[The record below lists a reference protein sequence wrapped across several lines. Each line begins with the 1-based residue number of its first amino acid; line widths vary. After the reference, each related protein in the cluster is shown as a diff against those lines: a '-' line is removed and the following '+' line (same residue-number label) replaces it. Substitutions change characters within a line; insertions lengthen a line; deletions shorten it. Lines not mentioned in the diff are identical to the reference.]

1 MENKFDIA
9 DFVKTQTLQSVTEQL
24 VEREKQRRKK
34 MHLSQR
40 DLANRSG
47 VSYASIRRFECIG
60 EISLNSLLKIANA
73 LNCLEDFNLI
83 FKTPVV
89 KSLKDYDVRLKI

>member
-1 MENKFDIA
+1 MDKKFDIA
-9 DFVKTQTLQSVTEQL
+9 DFVKTSTIQSVTEQL

-40 DLANRSG
+40 DLANKSG
-47 VSYASIRRFECIG
+47 VSYASIRRFESIG
-60 EISLNSLLKIANA
+60 EISFNSLLKIASA
-73 LNCLEDFNLI
+73 LDCLEDFNSV

-89 KSLKDYDVRLKI
+89 KSLKDYDV

>member
-1 MENKFDIA
+1 MEKKFDIA
-9 DFVKTQTLQSVTEQL
+9 DFVKTQTIQTVTEQL

-40 DLANRSG
+40 DLANKSG
-47 VSYASIRRFECIG
+47 VSYASIRRFESIG

-73 LNCLEDFNLI
+73 LDCLEEFNSV
-83 FKTPVV
+83 FKIPAI
-89 KSLKDYDVRLKI
+89 KSLKYFEGL